1 MKSIIIAMFSFRSY
15 WKHYPISNYFM
26 TSDDYT
32 RGEMLR
38 FFAKNRLQQYIVTS
52 VLSKYRTYKLSMIV
66 QASYQ
71 MLTFGWKTF

>member
-1 MKSIIIAMFSFRSY
+1 MKSIIIAMISFRSY

-32 RGEMLR
+32 RGEMLG
-38 FFAKNRLQQYIVTS
+38 FFCKNQNSTIHSYFS
-52 VLSKYRTYKLSMIV
+52 LSEYRTYKLSMIV